1 MHYFRALEAGL
12 GARPPSPR
20 RRNSARIARIVTS
33 SERPGAAGPS
43 GDLLPELL
51 AVQAERRSCVVRVLG
66 EGAEARLSFEEGTLV
81 HVEEGTTGM
90 ALGRLLVDDGKLSAE
105 DLASLLDALAEAE
118 ARGKPTRLGDL
129 AVQRGLL
136 TRKELSLS
144 LFAQVRKKVVAALT
158 WESPEV
164 TVLPL
169 PPAAKGSPRPRF
181 PTTLEP
187 LVLSAFR
194 KCPRNRLR
202 ARFDPRG
209 AWSLVGSL
217 ESIAALF
224 RPKPEERDALVAITA
239 DAPPEGLV
247 AGLTRDDEPD
257 DGLAFLATLAA
268 TGHLVPSDTPGSRR
282 RPSPQK
288 TIVSNICTVTGARRE
303 ARSGPAKARF
313 LSPVARPRAK
323 SEPGTD
329 THAGPHDPSPGSP
342 AAKLRGERAFLEGK
356 AHMAQGREAQAKAEI
371 WRAHRLVPTAAEYEL
386 YLAWLTHRGD
396 ERRAAELESVALRAK
411 RQDPELGFASY
422 VLAHLALLRGDVE
435 RAEAEQAR
443 AQRLGVSQRAT
454 DALTASSAM
463 PIAEAGASTAF
474 AAMRP
479 EIKRRAR
486 RGLPFL
492 ARARRPATSA
502 PREAAH
508 VEAAPVEA
516 PRIEAKTPE
525 DAPRSSP
532 GVLTANEPSAIPRP
546 EPRAPAVA
554 ELLAHA
560 PAAVHD
566 GAPTETA
573 AEPAS
578 TEAAASPTVPVEAT
592 APTPVDVS
600 PPSTKA
606 GDEPRASEVVEERHA
621 EPPRDEAPASAKA
634 KAPVEGESTTDGPP
648 PSSAPESAPM
658 SSAPESALTIP
669 TTSRAPW
676 VGVVLAVAI
685 VATIF
690 YFFRGSSDPKPSPP
704 PPTEAAREA
713 ATPDAASSPANVD
726 ATVAVVSVDDG
737 GGDSASDHDAAA
749 LDATALDATALED
762 ARPPEA
768 GTSDPSPT
776 RAKTGLL
783 VPEGAPKGRRIFVDG
798 RAVGET
804 PSEVP
809 APCGTHEVR
818 VGSKGTAR
826 TVDIPCGGRVVV
838 GP

>member
-1 MHYFRALEAGL
+1 V
-12 GARPPSPR
+12 S
-20 RRNSARIARIVTS
+20 S
-33 SERPGAAGPS
+33 SERPAAAGPS

-118 ARGKPTRLGDL
+118 ARGKQLRLGDL

-164 TVLPL
+164 SVLPL

-194 KCPRNRLR
+194 KCPRDRLR

-209 AWSLVGSL
+209 AWSLVGNI
-217 ESIAALF
+217 ESIATLF

-239 DAPPEGLV
+239 DVPPEGLV
-247 AGLTRDDEPD
+247 EGLSRDDEPE
-257 DGLAFLATLAA
+257 DGLAFLTTLAA
-268 TGHLVPSDTPGSRR
+268 TGHLAPRDTPGSRR
-282 RPSPQK
+282 GPSPK
-288 TIVSNICTVTGARRE
+288 KRTISSICTAAGAKRE
-303 ARSGPAKARF
+303 ARSGAAKGRF

-323 SEPGTD
+323 VEAGTD
-329 THAGPHDPSPGSP
+329 TPARTHDPSPGSP

-443 AQRLGVSQRAT
+443 AQRLGVSQKAT
-454 DALTASSAM
+454 EELTASSAM
-463 PIAEAGASTAF
+463 PIPEAGASTAF

-479 EIKRRAR
+479 EIKRRTR

-492 ARARRPATSA
+492 ARAPRPPTSA
-502 PREAAH
+502 PHEAAPI
-508 VEAAPVEA
+508 EAAPVEA
-516 PRIEAKTPE
+516 PPVERTTPE
-525 DAPRSSP
+525 DAPASAP
-532 GVLTANEPSAIPRP
+532 GALSTKEPPAIPRP
-546 EPRAPAVA
+546 EARAPSLA
-554 ELLAHA
+554 EALSPA
-560 PAAVHD
+560 PAAVPD
-566 GAPTETA
+566 GAPTEAPA
-573 AEPAS
+573 APANA
-578 TEAAASPTVPVEAT
+578 EAAASPAASVEMA

-600 PPSTKA
+600 PSSTKA
-606 GDEPRASEVVEERHA
+606 KDEPKAPEVVGESHA
-621 EPPRDEAPASAKA
+621 EPPRDEAPVSARS
-634 KAPVEGESTTDGPP
+634 KAPVEGEPTTDGAP
-648 PSSAPESAPM
+648 PSSAPESAPV
-658 SSAPESALTIP
+658 SSAPESTLTIP
-669 TTSRAPW
+669 TTSRGPW

-685 VATIF
+685 VATIL
-690 YFFRGSSDPKPSPP
+690 YVFRPSSDPKPTPT

-713 ATPDAASSPANVD
+713 ATPDAASSTSNVD
-726 ATVAVVSVDDG
+726 ATVALGSGDDG
-737 GGDSASDHDAAA
+737 GGDSASDHDATAR
-749 LDATALDATALED
+749 DATALDATALDD
-762 ARPPEA
+762 ANLPEA
-768 GTSDPSPT
+768 GKTDPSPT

-809 APCGTHEVR
+809 APCGSHEVR

-826 TVDIPCGGRVVV
+826 TIDIPCGGRVVV

>member
-1 MHYFRALEAGL
+1 MCRRVRLESRRRYHL
-12 GARPPSPR
+12 SPR
-20 RRNSARIARIVTS
+20 RRNSARIARIVSS
-33 SERPGAAGPS
+33 SERPAAAGPS

-118 ARGKPTRLGDL
+118 ARGKQLRLGDL

-164 TVLPL
+164 SVLPL

-194 KCPRNRLR
+194 KCPRDRLR
-202 ARFDPRG
+202 VRFDPRG
-209 AWSLVGSL
+209 AWSLVGNI
-217 ESIAALF
+217 ESIATLF

-239 DAPPEGLV
+239 DVPPEGLV
-247 AGLTRDDEPD
+247 EGLSRDDEPE
-257 DGLAFLATLAA
+257 DGLAFLTTLAA
-268 TGHLVPSDTPGSRR
+268 TGHLAPRDTPGSRR
-282 RPSPQK
+282 GPSPK
-288 TIVSNICTVTGARRE
+288 KRTISSICTAAGAKRE
-303 ARSGPAKARF
+303 ARSGAAKGRF

-323 SEPGTD
+323 VEAGTD
-329 THAGPHDPSPGSP
+329 TPARTHDPSPGSP

-443 AQRLGVSQRAT
+443 AQRLGVSQKAT
-454 DALTASSAM
+454 EELTASSAM
-463 PIAEAGASTAF
+463 PIPEAGASTAF

-479 EIKRRAR
+479 EIKRRTR

-492 ARARRPATSA
+492 ARAPRPPTSA
-502 PREAAH
+502 PH
-508 VEAAPVEA
+508 EAAPIEAAPIEA
-516 PRIEAKTPE
+516 PAVEGTTPE
-525 DAPRSSP
+525 DAPVSAPVARSAS
-532 GVLTANEPSAIPRP
+532 EPSAIPRP
-546 EPRAPAVA
+546 EPRAPSL
-554 ELLAHA
+554 EEPLSPA
-560 PAAVHD
+560 PAAVPEA
-566 GAPTETA
+566 APEA
-573 AEPAS
+573 PANA
-578 TEAAASPTVPVEAT
+578 EAAAPPETPVEPP
-592 APTPVDVS
+592 APTPADVS
-600 PPSTKA
+600 PSSQKTE
-606 GDEPRASEVVEERHA
+606 DVPRASEVVKESHA

-634 KAPVEGESTTDGPP
+634 KAPVEGEPTIDSGPA
-648 PSSAPESAPM
+648 SSAPESAPV
-658 SSAPESALTIP
+658 SSGPESTLTIP

-685 VATIF
+685 VAAILYIF
-690 YFFRGSSDPKPSPP
+690 RSSSDPKPSPTP
-704 PPTEAAREA
+704 PPEAAREA
-713 ATPDAASSPANVD
+713 ASPDSASSTSNVD
-726 ATVAVVSVDDG
+726 ASVAVVSGDDG
-737 GGDSASDHDAAA
+737 GGDSGSAH
-749 LDATALDATALED
+749 DATARDATALED
-762 ARPPEA
+762 ASPPDA
-768 GTSDPSPT
+768 GKTDPSPT

-783 VPEGAPKGRRIFVDG
+783 VPEGSPKGWRIFVDG

-804 PSEVP
+804 PAEVP
-809 APCGTHEVR
+809 APCGSHEVR

-826 TVDIPCGGRVVV
+826 TIDIPCGGRVVV

>member
-1 MHYFRALEAGL
+1 M
-12 GARPPSPR
+12 S
-20 RRNSARIARIVTS
+20 S
-33 SERPGAAGPS
+33 SERPAAAGPS

-105 DLASLLDALAEAE
+105 DLASLLDALAESE
-118 ARGKPTRLGDL
+118 ARGKPIRLGDL
-129 AVQRGLL
+129 AVRRGLL

-164 TVLPL
+164 SVLPL
-169 PPAAKGSPRPRF
+169 PPAAKGSPRARF

-194 KCPRNRLR
+194 KCPRDRLR

-217 ESIAALF
+217 ESIVTLF

-239 DAPPEGLV
+239 DVPPEGLV
-247 AGLTRDDEPD
+247 AGLTRDDEPE
-257 DGLAFLATLAA
+257 DGLAFLTTLAA
-268 TGHLVPSDTPGSRR
+268 TGHLVPGDTPASRR
-282 RPSPQK
+282 EPSQK
-288 TIVSNICTVTGARRE
+288 KRTISALCTVAGAKRE

-323 SEPGTD
+323 IAAGTD
-329 THAGPHDPSPGSP
+329 TPARPNDPSPGSP

-443 AQRLGVSQRAT
+443 AQRLGVSQKAT
-454 DALTASSAM
+454 DELTASSAM
-463 PIAEAGASTAF
+463 PIPEAGASTAF

-492 ARARRPATSA
+492 ARAPRPPTSA
-502 PREAAH
+502 PREAA
-508 VEAAPVEA
+508 P
-516 PRIEAKTPE
+516 IEATTPE

-532 GVLTANEPSAIPRP
+532 GVLASNEPSAIPKP
-546 EPRAPAVA
+546 EPRAPALA
-554 ELLAHA
+554 EPLAPA
-560 PAAVHD
+560 PAAVPD
-566 GAPTETA
+566 GAPTEAT

-578 TEAAASPTVPVEAT
+578 TEAAASPAAPVEAT

-600 PPSTKA
+600 PPPTKA
-606 GDEPRASEVVEERHA
+606 GDEPRASEVVEESHA
-621 EPPRDEAPASAKA
+621 EPRRDEAPASAKA
-634 KAPVEGESTTDGPP
+634 KAPVEGEPTTDGAP

-658 SSAPESALTIP
+658 SSGPESTLTIP
-669 TTSRAPW
+669 TTSCAPW
-676 VGVVLAVAI
+676 LGVVLAVAI
-685 VATIF
+685 VAAIL

-737 GGDSASDHDAAA
+737 GGDSASNRDAAA

-768 GTSDPSPT
+768 GTTDPSPT

-826 TVDIPCGGRVVV
+826 TIDIPCGGRVVV